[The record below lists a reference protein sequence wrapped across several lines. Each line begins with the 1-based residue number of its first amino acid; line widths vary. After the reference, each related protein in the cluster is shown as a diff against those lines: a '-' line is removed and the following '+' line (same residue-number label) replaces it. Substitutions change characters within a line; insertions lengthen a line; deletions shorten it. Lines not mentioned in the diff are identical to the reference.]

1 MAIRY
6 PAPVRGEA
14 QEPEGRMMARVVQ
27 VLRAA
32 KRIEARISDSLVG
45 DAIGAICVA
54 VMTIV
59 MVVSAG
65 VLQ

>member
-1 MAIRY
+1 MACRH
-6 PAPVRGEA
+6 PAPVRGQAE
-14 QEPEGRMMARVVQ
+14 EPEGRMMGRVVQ
-27 VLRAA
+27 FLRAA

-54 VMTIV
+54 VMTI
-59 MVVSAG
+59 MMGVSAG

>member
-1 MAIRY
+1 MAVGY
-6 PAPVRGEA
+6 PAPLRGEA

-32 KRIEARISDSLVG
+32 KRIEARISNSLVG
-45 DAIGAICVA
+45 DAIAGVCVA

>member
-1 MAIRY
+1 MAIRH

-14 QEPEGRMMARVVQ
+14 EKPEGRMMGRVVHF
-27 VLRAA
+27 LRAA

-45 DAIGAICVA
+45 DAIGGLCLVA
-54 VMTIV
+54 TIIV
-59 MVVSAG
+59 ITIGAG